1 MRTLSARIER
11 GKSYTETMPS
21 PTTRVLAL
29 LELLQNADERTGP
42 ELARTLEVDARTLRR
57 YVIKLQSLGVPV
69 QSVRG
74 RYGAYRLMPGAKLP
88 PLMLTD
94 PEAVALSVGLLFAKQ
109 LGLSDTVAGAH
120 SAQAK
125 LERVMPPA
133 LRGKLRAV
141 STAVQLEL
149 SQPVAHLHSE
159 RLLEMSAAAEQRYRV
174 HLHYHAANAET
185 TERDFDCYG
194 LAWRSGRWYAVGYCH
209 LRRGLRSFRLDRI
222 AALTPLA
229 TPFVPPFDF
238 DAVRHL
244 ALGLATL
251 PRAHAITVRLQTTMA
266 RARAELFDAIGV
278 FHPLGDAVMLYS
290 QADDLPWFAR
300 QLPRL
305 SFDFEV
311 VEPPELR
318 GALEDCARRLLRL
331 AGLPLG

>member
-1 MRTLSARIER
+1 MR
-11 GKSYTETMPS
+11 S

-29 LELLQNADERTGP
+29 LELLQNVDELSGA
-42 ELARTLEVDARTLRR
+42 ELARRLDVDGRTLRR
-57 YVIKLQSLGVPV
+57 YITKLQSLGVPV

-88 PLMLTD
+88 PLMFTD
-94 PEAVALSVGLLFAKQ
+94 QEAVALSVGLLFARQ
-109 LGLSDTVAGAH
+109 LGLADTVSGAH

-125 LERVMPPA
+125 LERVMPPI

-141 STAVQLEL
+141 ASAVQLDL
-149 SQPVAHLHSE
+149 SQPVATLPSE
-159 RLLEMSAAAEQRYRV
+159 ALLEMSAAAEGRYRV
-174 HLHYHAANAET
+174 RLHYSAATHEM
-185 TERDFDCYG
+185 TEREFDCYG

-222 AALTPLA
+222 QSIVPLPV
-229 TPFVPPFDF
+229 TFVPPFDF

-251 PRAHAITVRLQTTMA
+251 PRAHAIAVRLKTSMA
-266 RARAELFDAIGV
+266 TARAELFDAIGV
-278 FHPLGDAVMLYS
+278 FQPIDDAVMLYS

-300 QLPRL
+300 QLARV

-311 VEPPELR
+311 IEPAALH
-318 GALEDCARRLLRL
+318 GAIQACARRLLRL
-331 AGLPLG
+331 ADLPLA